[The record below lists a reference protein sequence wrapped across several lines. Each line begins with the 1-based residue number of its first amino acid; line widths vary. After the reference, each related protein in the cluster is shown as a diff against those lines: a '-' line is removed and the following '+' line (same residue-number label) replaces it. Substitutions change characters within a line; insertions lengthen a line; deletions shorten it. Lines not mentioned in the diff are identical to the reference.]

1 MSTSIT
7 PVFKINNHDY
17 AKYIKHKS
25 GLTWQRDN
33 TNDEDAGRDTAAT
46 MHPMVTSHQRTL
58 TVKMG
63 NMPVSV
69 AQQLEQDL
77 EGGDE
82 GVVVEYPDIKD
93 GVCKRLFY
101 NTSISSSIVQ
111 FEDDDIVL
119 DNVSFKLISIK
130 EATVT

>member
-1 MSTSIT
+1 MR

-17 AKYIKHKS
+17 AKYLKHKT

-63 NMPVSV
+63 DMPFTV
-69 AQQLEQDL
+69 ARQLERDL
-77 EGGDE
+77 EDGDE
-82 GVVVEYPDIKD
+82 GVTVEYPDILD
-93 GVCKRLFY
+93 GICKRKFY
-101 NTSISSSIVQ
+101 NTSISSAITQ
-111 FEDDDIVL
+111 FEKDDIIL

-130 EATVT
+130 EATE

>member
-1 MSTSIT
+1 MR

-17 AKYIKHKS
+17 AKYLKHKT

-63 NMPVSV
+63 DMPFTV
-69 AQQLEQDL
+69 ARQLERDL
-77 EGGDE
+77 EDGDE
-82 GVVVEYPDIKD
+82 GVTVEYPDILD
-93 GVCKRLFY
+93 GICKRKFY
-101 NTSISSSIVQ
+101 NTSISSAITQ
-111 FEDDDIVL
+111 FEEDDIIL

-130 EATVT
+130 EATE

>member
-1 MSTSIT
+1 MI
-7 PVFKINNHDY
+7 PVFKINGHDY
-17 AKYIKHKS
+17 TKYLKHKS

-33 TNDEDAGRDTAAT
+33 TNDEDAGRDLSTQ

-58 TVKMG
+58 SVKMG
-63 NMPVSV
+63 DMPFSV

-77 EGGDE
+77 ESGDE
-82 GVVVEYPDIKD
+82 GVTVQYPDILN
-93 GVCKRLFY
+93 GMCKRLFY

-111 FEDDDIVL
+111 FTDDGIVL
-119 DNVSFKLISIK
+119 DNVSFKLVSIK

>member
-1 MSTSIT
+1 MT

-17 AKYIKHKS
+17 AKYLKHKT

-33 TNDEDAGRDTAAT
+33 TNDEEAGRDLSAT

-58 TVKMG
+58 SVKMG
-63 NMPVSV
+63 PMPFSV

-82 GVVVEYPDIKD
+82 GVVVQYPDIKN
-93 GVCKRLFY
+93 GICKRLFY
-101 NTSISSSIVQ
+101 NTSISSAIEQ
-111 FEDDDIVL
+111 FNEDGIEV
-119 DNVSFKLISIK
+119 DNISFKLISIK

>member
-1 MSTSIT
+1 MT

-17 AKYIKHKS
+17 AKYLKHKT

-33 TNDEDAGRDTAAT
+33 TNDEEAGRDLSDT

-58 TVKMG
+58 SVKMG
-63 NMPVSV
+63 PMPFSV

-82 GVVVEYPDIKD
+82 GVVVQYPDIKN
-93 GVCKRLFY
+93 GICKRLFY
-101 NTSISSSIVQ
+101 NTSISSAIEQ
-111 FEDDDIVL
+111 FNEDGIEV
-119 DNVSFKLISIK
+119 DNISFKLISIK